1 MISHTSI
8 SSTTMLPRITHA
20 SRRLTRHFI
29 PRSAFQP
36 RQCSSSSA
44 RSSLHIARLPAS
56 RYNNSLSQRRALA
69 PSILSYHQP
78 QKAFTTTPSRLA
90 SPQPADAIVET
101 LTDLYGTARDEF
113 EIAAEETEKK
123 TVYAADDRDAARE
136 AFADLKNAFEE
147 AVRVSDPET
156 GKEVQGRVGQ
166 RVREL
171 ENALTALEESA
182 MED

>member
-1 MISHTSI
+1 
-8 SSTTMLPRITHA
+8 MLPRISHA
-20 SRRLTRHFI
+20 SRRVARHSNSRLAF
-29 PRSAFQP
+29 RSHRP
-36 RQCSSSSA
+36 LSSSA
-44 RSSLHIARLPAS
+44 APSCLIPTRPQT
-56 RYNNSLSQRRALA
+56 SQHPPSPSRRASA
-69 PSILSYHQP
+69 PSTLLRQVPHNTFS
-78 QKAFTTTPSRLA
+78 TTASACA

-123 TVYAADDRDAARE
+123 TVYAADDREAARE
-136 AFADLKNAFEE
+136 AFAELKTAFEE
-147 AVRVSDPET
+147 AVRVSDPEV

>member
-1 MISHTSI
+1 MS
-8 SSTTMLPRITHA
+8 P
-20 SRRLTRHFI
+20 
-29 PRSAFQP
+29 
-36 RQCSSSSA
+36 SSA
-44 RSSLHIARLPAS
+44 RSSVLTK
-56 RYNNSLSQRRALA
+56 SLRTSQRRKPCSPVRALA
-69 PSILSYHQP
+69 SSALSPNHQ
-78 QKAFTTTPSRLA
+78 QHSTFSTGPSRLA
-90 SPQPADAIVET
+90 SPQAADAIVDT

-171 ENALTALEESA
+171 EHALTALEESA